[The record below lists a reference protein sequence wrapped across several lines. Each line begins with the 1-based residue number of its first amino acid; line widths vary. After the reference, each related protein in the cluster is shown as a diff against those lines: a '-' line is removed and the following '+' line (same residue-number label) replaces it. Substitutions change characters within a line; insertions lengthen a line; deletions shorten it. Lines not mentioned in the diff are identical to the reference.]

1 MIDLKNGEIS
11 FWRNNKFLGVAFTN
25 VPSGPNRAYFPA
37 ISLDMG
43 QKAIFNFGLR
53 PFDLRLPFTLVAMNE
68 PDCMVNNYYYPSVFL
83 LDRVKN
89 YIIAFSDSKFNK
101 VSEDEKLFV
110 GGILLEYL
118 LPMMEEP
125 FIFESQIV
133 YFFYELILIKKK
145 ELIETVLK
153 TFELHCSAEQLCEWQ
168 TRMFSILVRRILHE

>member
-1 MIDLKNGEIS
+1 
-11 FWRNNKFLGVAFTN
+11 
-25 VPSGPNRAYFPA
+25 
-37 ISLDMG
+37 
-43 QKAIFNFGLR
+43 
-53 PFDLRLPFTLVAMNE
+53 MNE